1 MDKVYHQTSIEY
13 KFIRSLSNTL
23 DLQYEEYKK
32 QIINIILEELNNE
45 YKNNENNK
53 NNKNNEK

>member
-45 YKNNENNK
+45 YENNENNE
-53 NNKNNEK
+53 NNEK

>member
-13 KFIRSLSNTL
+13 KFIRNLSNTL

-53 NNKNNEK
+53 NNEK